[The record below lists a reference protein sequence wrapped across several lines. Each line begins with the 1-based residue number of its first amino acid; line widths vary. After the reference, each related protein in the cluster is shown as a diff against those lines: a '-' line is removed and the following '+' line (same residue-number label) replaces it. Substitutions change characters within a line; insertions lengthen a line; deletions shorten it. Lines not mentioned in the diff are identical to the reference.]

1 MRVKRFLKKGYA
13 VLPLAAIFLTLLFM
27 AATPGI
33 SLAQAEYVLGEDDLL
48 NVTVYENDD
57 LATLARINGDN
68 KIAMPLIGE
77 INVGGLTVRK
87 AEQEIAAR
95 LADGFLLNPSVS
107 IFVKE
112 YHSKKVTILGEVD
125 KPGLYELSGNA
136 TLLEIISQAGGL
148 TDKAGSEALVKRVA
162 GPEGSETYSYLRL
175 NLRDLTEKGNLSG
188 NIAVKD
194 KDSIFITK
202 SGFIYVTGQ
211 VAKPGAFKYEG
222 GMTVMKAIALAEGLT
237 DKAAPGG
244 TEIIRKKGDTEESI
258 KGEMSTQVQPEDLV
272 SVPESFSAAPC
283 WWILAMAVIR
293 SACAASTFFCAL
305 TTTACCAFSCWS
317 ARTRSCSDSTP
328 IWASAIMRWES
339 LLIRARSA
347 SACTSVAFAAASR
360 ARAFTTPL
368 LVSPS
373 VSASLRREETCES

>member
-1 MRVKRFLKKGYA
+1 MRVKRFVGEGYSA
-13 VLPLAAIFLTLLFM
+13 LTWAAIFLALLFM
-27 AATPGI
+27 AATPGT
-33 SLAQAEYVLGEDDLL
+33 SRAQGEYILGQDDLL
-48 NVTVYENDD
+48 NIAVYENDD
-57 LATLARINGDN
+57 LATLARINGED

-77 INVGGLTVRK
+77 ITIGGLTVRK
-87 AEQEIAAR
+87 AEEKIAVR

-148 TDKAGSEALVKRVA
+148 TDKAGNEALVKRVS
-162 GPEGSETYSYLRL
+162 GPEGDETCSYLRL

-222 GMTVMKAIALAEGLT
+222 GMTVAKAIALAEGLT

-244 TEIIRKKGDTEESI
+244 TEIVRKNGDTEESI

-272 SVPESFSAAPC
+272 SVPESF
-283 WWILAMAVIR
+283 
-293 SACAASTFFCAL
+293 F
-305 TTTACCAFSCWS
+305 
-317 ARTRSCSDSTP
+317 
-328 IWASAIMRWES
+328 
-339 LLIRARSA
+339 
-347 SACTSVAFAAASR
+347 
-360 ARAFTTPL
+360 
-368 LVSPS
+368 
-373 VSASLRREETCES
+373 

>member
-13 VLPLAAIFLTLLFM
+13 ALPLAAIFLTLLFM

-33 SLAQAEYVLGEDDLL
+33 SLAQGEYVLGEDDLL
-48 NVTVYENDD
+48 NITVYENDD

-68 KIAMPLIGE
+68 KVAMPLIGE

-272 SVPESFSAAPC
+272 SVPESF
-283 WWILAMAVIR
+283 
-293 SACAASTFFCAL
+293 F
-305 TTTACCAFSCWS
+305 
-317 ARTRSCSDSTP
+317 
-328 IWASAIMRWES
+328 
-339 LLIRARSA
+339 
-347 SACTSVAFAAASR
+347 
-360 ARAFTTPL
+360 
-368 LVSPS
+368 
-373 VSASLRREETCES
+373 

>member
-13 VLPLAAIFLTLLFM
+13 TLPVAAIFLTLLFM

-33 SLAQAEYVLGEDDLL
+33 SLAQGEYVLGEDDLL
-48 NVTVYENDD
+48 NITVYENDD

-68 KIAMPLIGE
+68 KVAMPLIGE

-95 LADGFLLNPSVS
+95 LADGFLLNPSAS

-272 SVPESFSAAPC
+272 SVPESF
-283 WWILAMAVIR
+283 
-293 SACAASTFFCAL
+293 F
-305 TTTACCAFSCWS
+305 
-317 ARTRSCSDSTP
+317 
-328 IWASAIMRWES
+328 
-339 LLIRARSA
+339 
-347 SACTSVAFAAASR
+347 
-360 ARAFTTPL
+360 
-368 LVSPS
+368 
-373 VSASLRREETCES
+373 

>member
-33 SLAQAEYVLGEDDLL
+33 SLAQGEYILGEDDLL
-48 NVTVYENDD
+48 NIAVYENDD

-77 INVGGLTVRK
+77 ITVGGLTVRK

-148 TDKAGSEALVKRVA
+148 TDKAGNEALVKRVT

-202 SGFIYVTGQ
+202 SGFVYVTGQ

-272 SVPESFSAAPC
+272 SVPESF
-283 WWILAMAVIR
+283 
-293 SACAASTFFCAL
+293 F
-305 TTTACCAFSCWS
+305 
-317 ARTRSCSDSTP
+317 
-328 IWASAIMRWES
+328 
-339 LLIRARSA
+339 
-347 SACTSVAFAAASR
+347 
-360 ARAFTTPL
+360 
-368 LVSPS
+368 
-373 VSASLRREETCES
+373 